1 MSEMGANIM
10 TLLNEKLV
18 KRIGKICRIK
28 DWDKSWIK
36 GGCYLHLEAS
46 EFIES
51 LRGKGDDPPEKEA
64 ADVLFTLGALIAE
77 HNLDCDK
84 IELELRKQLYV

>member
-1 MSEMGANIM
+1 MP
-10 TLLNEKLV
+10 LLNKQFVDRVGDVCKEKN
-18 KRIGKICRIK
+18 
-28 DWDKSWIK
+28 WDKSWIK

-64 ADVLFTLGALIAE
+64 ADVIFTLAALISE

-84 IELELRKQLYV
+84 IEVELRKQLYG